1 MFYTLDQ
8 LASRLDASFVQIS
21 DGEDRNALQDVLGR
35 NSLGT
40 LAAFVSKLAD
50 RQRRNF
56 SFVVNTVMDADS
68 AWTIL
73 EMTIFA
79 AKIEERVAARTKAL
93 GEKCAKLVAER
104 EDLELE
110 QSALRCSLDSSLF
123 YLSETEKQVTEL
135 CAENEALQAKVK
147 QLSEAMADQNS
158 RVTAFRLA
166 LANLIQP

>member
-8 LASRLDASFVQIS
+8 FASRLDASFVQIS

-40 LAAFVSKLAD
+40 LAAFVGKLAD

-73 EMTIFA
+73 EATIFA
-79 AKIEERVAARTKAL
+79 AKIEERAAARTKAL
-93 GEKCAKLVAER
+93 GDTCAELVAAHDRQEA
-104 EDLELE
+104 EKSVLQCVHD
-110 QSALRCSLDSSLF
+110 SALF
-123 YLSETEKQVTEL
+123 YLTETEKQVNEL
-135 CAENEALQAKVK
+135 CAENEALRAKVK